1 MIGNYMK
8 TIQDE
13 ENLEIVEITK
23 DPELVNYIKSEIKEK
38 ANYIDDL
45 ELTRILIQEI
55 ALRTQKVSNNEKPNG
70 PSNQLG
76 AWFIKVVDRMLT
88 RGNFRGY
95 SDNYKD
101 EFKSNAY
108 LFFAR
113 YWWKFD
119 AKRVAGNY
127 IKGITEGERV
137 LKEESTLKGGFS
149 YFTTLAWTASLG
161 ALKVL
166 KEADS
171 SRQKMAEDKFKHSAE
186 DITTEFY
193 IGRSSNVCY

>member
-1 MIGNYMK
+1 M
-8 TIQDE
+8 D
-13 ENLEIVEITK
+13 ENLEIDSLESITK

-45 ELTRILIQEI
+45 ELTRILIHEI
-55 ALRTQKVSNNEKPNG
+55 NIRNQKVANNEKPDG

-127 IKGITEGERV
+127 IKNTSGEKV
-137 LKEESTLKGGFS
+137 LKESITYKGGFS

-161 ALKVL
+161 ALKSL
-166 KEADS
+166 KESDA
-171 SRQKMAEDKFKHSAE
+171 SRQKMAEDKFKHSE
-186 DITTEFY
+186 DDITTEY
-193 IGRSSNVCY
+193 YVGRNYNGDY

>member
-1 MIGNYMK
+1 M
-8 TIQDE
+8 D
-13 ENLEIVEITK
+13 ENLEIDPLESITK
-23 DPELVNYIKSEIKEK
+23 DPELVNYIKTEIKEK

-45 ELTRILIQEI
+45 ELTRILIHEI
-55 ALRTQKVSNNEKPNG
+55 NIRTQKVANNEKPDG

-127 IKGITEGERV
+127 IKGPSEGERV
-137 LKEESTLKGGFS
+137 LKESTTYKGGFS

-161 ALKVL
+161 ALKAL
-166 KEADS
+166 KETDS
-171 SRQKMAEDKFKHSAE
+171 SRQKMAEDKFKHSE
-186 DITTEFY
+186 DDITTEY
-193 IGRSSNVCY
+193 YVGRSYNGGY

>member
-1 MIGNYMK
+1 M
-8 TIQDE
+8 D
-13 ENLEIVEITK
+13 ENLEIDSLESITK

-45 ELTRILIQEI
+45 ELTRILIHEI
-55 ALRTQKVSNNEKPNG
+55 NIRNQKISNNEKPDG

-127 IKGITEGERV
+127 IKNTSGEKV
-137 LKEESTLKGGFS
+137 LKESIAYKGGFS

-161 ALKVL
+161 ALKSL
-166 KEADS
+166 KESDA
-171 SRQKMAEDKFKHSAE
+171 SRQKMAEDKFKHSE
-186 DITTEFY
+186 DDITTEY
-193 IGRSSNVCY
+193 YVGRNYNGDY